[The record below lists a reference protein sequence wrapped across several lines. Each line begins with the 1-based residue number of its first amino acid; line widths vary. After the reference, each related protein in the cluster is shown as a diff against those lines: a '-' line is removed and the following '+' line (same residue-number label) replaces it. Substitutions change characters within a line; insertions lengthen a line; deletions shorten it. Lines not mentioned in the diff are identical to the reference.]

1 MGLRLEVIEFFDQTG
16 NTLVHRVPEEGSADI
31 KLGAQLIVQET
42 QEAVFF
48 RGGKALDCFGPGR
61 HTLTSMNVPLLT
73 RLLTIPWEKSPFQC
87 SVYFVGKHTFTDQKW
102 GTRQPIA
109 FRDADF
115 GVVRLRSFGKYAFRA
130 VDTGLLVNTL
140 VGTQGKYTTEEISG
154 YLRDLIVSRLTE
166 QMGKLKFSIL
176 EMPAHYDDIA
186 SATRSAVT
194 KDFAQYG
201 LELRDFFISAI
212 TPPEEVQK
220 AIDARSAMGAVGDLN
235 AYMKFQAANSMA
247 RLAETGGGDGGAMG
261 MGLGAGFGMMMPGM
275 IRDAMATGAG
285 GPAPGVASQP
295 QPQQAPQAPASMPLP
310 SASGLDFKDLA
321 RVAVD
326 PKAVVRGIA
335 TAAGY
340 PIEESGDT
348 WHITVPIG
356 SLRKQVVHVEF
367 TRAGDSGPAMV
378 TYWSV
383 CGPASEQNASALLR
397 YNTET
402 VYGAFAIKKVE
413 GQDKVI
419 LQANQIADT
428 VSPIE
433 VSKVLSAIAW
443 QADQVEQKLVGSDE
457 N

>member
-1 MGLRLEVIEFFDQTG
+1 
-16 NTLVHRVPEEGSADI
+16 
-31 KLGAQLIVQET
+31 
-42 QEAVFF
+42 
-48 RGGKALDCFGPGR
+48 
-61 HTLTSMNVPLLT
+61 
-73 RLLTIPWEKSPFQC
+73 
-87 SVYFVGKHTFTDQKW
+87 
-102 GTRQPIA
+102 
-109 FRDADF
+109 
-115 GVVRLRSFGKYAFRA
+115 
-130 VDTGLLVNTL
+130 
-140 VGTQGKYTTEEISG
+140 
-154 YLRDLIVSRLTE
+154 
-166 QMGKLKFSIL
+166 
-176 EMPAHYDDIA
+176 
-186 SATRSAVT
+186 
-194 KDFAQYG
+194 
-201 LELRDFFISAI
+201 
-212 TPPEEVQK
+212 
-220 AIDARSAMGAVGDLN
+220 
-235 AYMKFQAANSMA
+235 
-247 RLAETGGGDGGAMG
+247 
-261 MGLGAGFGMMMPGM
+261 M

-285 GPAPGVASQP
+285 GPAPGVAP
-295 QPQQAPQAPASMPLP
+295 QPQQAPQAPASVPLP

-340 PIEESGDT
+340 PVVESGDT
-348 WHITVPIG
+348 WDITVPIG

-367 TRAGDSGPAMV
+367 TRAGNSGPAMV

-413 GQDKVI
+413 GQDKVV

-428 VSPIE
+428 ISPIE

>member
-1 MGLRLEVIEFFDQTG
+1 MGLRLEVIEFFDESG
-16 NTLVHRVPEEGSADI
+16 NTLVHRVPPEGSADI

-48 RGGKALDCFGPGR
+48 RGGKALDCFGPGQ
-61 HTLTSMNVPLLT
+61 HTLTSLNVPLLT

-87 SVYFVGKHTFTDQKW
+87 SVYFVGKQTFTDQKW

-140 VGTQGKYTTEEISG
+140 VGTQGKFTTEEISG

-166 QMGKLKFSIL
+166 QMGKLKFSVL
-176 EMPAHYDDIA
+176 DMPAHYEDIA
-186 SATRSAVT
+186 SATRSAVAG
-194 KDFAQYG
+194 DFKQYG

-247 RLAETGGGDGGAMG
+247 KLASSGGGADGAMG

-275 IRDAMATGAG
+275 IREAMAG
-285 GPAPGVASQP
+285 GPVPPSSTSQS
-295 QPQQAPQAPASMPLP
+295 PQAPGPVAPP
-310 SASGLDFKDLA
+310 SAGGLDFKALA
-321 RVAVD
+321 PVAVD
-326 PKAVVRGIA
+326 PKAVVRAIA

-340 PIEESGDT
+340 QVVESGES
-348 WHITVPIG
+348 WQITVPIG

-367 TRAGDSGPAMV
+367 TKAGASGPAMV

-383 CGPASEQNASALLR
+383 CGPAAEQNASALLR

-402 VYGAFAIKKVE
+402 VYGAFAIKKIN

-419 LQANQIADT
+419 LQANQLADT
-428 VSPIE
+428 LNPIE

>member
-1 MGLRLEVIEFFDQTG
+1 
-16 NTLVHRVPEEGSADI
+16 
-31 KLGAQLIVQET
+31 
-42 QEAVFF
+42 
-48 RGGKALDCFGPGR
+48 
-61 HTLTSMNVPLLT
+61 
-73 RLLTIPWEKSPFQC
+73 
-87 SVYFVGKHTFTDQKW
+87 
-102 GTRQPIA
+102 
-109 FRDADF
+109 
-115 GVVRLRSFGKYAFRA
+115 
-130 VDTGLLVNTL
+130 
-140 VGTQGKYTTEEISG
+140 
-154 YLRDLIVSRLTE
+154 
-166 QMGKLKFSIL
+166 
-176 EMPAHYDDIA
+176 
-186 SATRSAVT
+186 
-194 KDFAQYG
+194 
-201 LELRDFFISAI
+201 
-212 TPPEEVQK
+212 
-220 AIDARSAMGAVGDLN
+220 
-235 AYMKFQAANSMA
+235 
-247 RLAETGGGDGGAMG
+247 
-261 MGLGAGFGMMMPGM
+261 
-275 IRDAMATGAG
+275 
-285 GPAPGVASQP
+285 
-295 QPQQAPQAPASMPLP
+295 MPLP

-340 PIEESGDT
+340 QVVESGDT

-428 VSPIE
+428 ISPIE

-443 QADQVEQKLVGSDE
+443 QADQVEQKLVGTDE